1 MEAPTLPVVLLRLVE
16 ILPRVMAR
24 DRPTEGTTRR
34 TMTLLRMHTI
44 LTRIRGTA
52 RHLATPFFGEAHQVL
67 HRPGVLMGPM
77 DLRRLAMVIT
87 LSTGLLT
94 TAPVTFLP
102 LRLII
107 TPIPLITDMDL
118 PHLQL
123 HAPPMQI

>member
-1 MEAPTLPVVLLRLVE
+1 MQLRIHTTPTPIRGMVLLHLDIPSFDEARQV
-16 ILPRVMAR
+16 PR
-24 DRPTEGTTRR
+24 
-34 TMTLLRMHTI
+34 
-44 LTRIRGTA
+44 
-52 RHLATPFFGEAHQVL
+52 
-67 HRPGVLMGPM
+67 RPGVLMGPM

-107 TPIPLITDMDL
+107 TPILLITDMDL

-123 HAPPMQI
+123 HAPPMRI